1 MHRRKLQLLQP
12 NPEHSNQQHCDNS
25 PLLRHSNRNQPAPTS
40 LQPSPLPGFGWSWLE
55 WAGFGWNGIMSC
67 FFSSICDLIT
77 IRFSYDIM
85 FGSRHT
91 TQDQFS
97 TNFAIQLKSDSL
109 AFALIRT
116 MPSCT
121 VLDTF
126 AVSHM
131 MHCRELH
138 CKVAWLEL
146 FTVLFVHAHAD
157 RRKRHR

>member
-1 MHRRKLQLLQP
+1 
-12 NPEHSNQQHCDNS
+12 
-25 PLLRHSNRNQPAPTS
+25 
-40 LQPSPLPGFGWSWLE
+40 
-55 WAGFGWNGIMSC
+55 
-67 FFSSICDLIT
+67 
-77 IRFSYDIM
+77 M

-116 MPSCT
+116 TASCT
-121 VLDTF
+121 VLDML
-126 AVSHM
+126 AVLHM
-131 MHCRELH
+131 MHCHELH

-146 FTVLFVHAHAD
+146 LTVLLVHAHAD

>member
-1 MHRRKLQLLQP
+1 
-12 NPEHSNQQHCDNS
+12 
-25 PLLRHSNRNQPAPTS
+25 
-40 LQPSPLPGFGWSWLE
+40 
-55 WAGFGWNGIMSC
+55 MSC
-67 FFSSICDLIT
+67 FFYNICDLIT

-85 FGSRHT
+85 FGSKHT

-116 MPSCT
+116 TANCT

-126 AVSHM
+126 AVLHM

-138 CKVAWLEL
+138 CKVAQLEL
-146 FTVLFVHAHAD
+146 LTVLFVHAHAD
-157 RRKRHR
+157 RRKRQR